1 MNKIAKLSVASLL
14 LTSVSIPVLAD
25 NYNIGLS
32 GSYGKFEASGNQT
45 KDGVKKNESGD
56 AEFPFASIFVEYNKT
71 MSKEWDVAFGLDYIP
86 FSAEIEDGS
95 RADTGGDLTGTNG
108 TDAGANKVANA
119 SVAGTKTA
127 TLDLKNHK
135 TIYIQPTY
143 NLGNGLALFGKVGY
157 SHADLEI
164 NSRNTA
170 TGSSLNKKDDLEG
183 YLVGLGVQ
191 KNIDKTMFVRFEAN
205 YTDYSSVTYTNTSGT
220 QFTADPELWAAKISI
235 GKSF

>member
-1 MNKIAKLSVASLL
+1 MNKIAKLSTASLL
-14 LTSVSIPVLAD
+14 LASVSIPALAD

-32 GSYGKFEASGNQT
+32 GAYGNFEASGSQT
-45 KDGVKKNESGD
+45 KDSVRTNKSGD

-86 FSAEIEDGS
+86 FSTEIDDRS
-95 RADTGGDLTGTNG
+95 DTDTDISTGVTTTGTRK
-108 TDAGANKVANA
+108 AQ
-119 SVAGTKTA
+119 
-127 TLDLKNHK
+127 LDLKNHF
-135 TIYIQPTY
+135 TAYIQPSY

-164 NSRNTA
+164 KSTA
-170 TGSSLNKKDDLEG
+170 LSTQGTLNKKDDLEG

-205 YTDYSSVTYTNTSGT
+205 YTDYDTVTYTNSSGT
-220 QFTADPELWAAKISI
+220 RFTADPELWTAKISI

>member
-1 MNKIAKLSVASLL
+1 MNKIAKLSAASLL
-14 LTSVSIPVLAD
+14 LASVSVTALAD

-32 GSYGKFEASGNQT
+32 GSYGSFEASGSET
-45 KDGVKKNESGD
+45 KDGIKKNRDGD

-86 FSAEIEDGS
+86 FSAEIDS
-95 RADTGGDLTGTNG
+95 RSDTDTDLTGLTTTTG
-108 TDAGANKVANA
+108 
-119 SVAGTKTA
+119 SRSA
-127 TLDLKNHK
+127 TLDLKNHL
-135 TIYIQPTY
+135 TAYIQPSY
-143 NLGNGLALFGKVGY
+143 NLGDGLAVFGKVGY

-164 NSRNTA
+164 
-170 TGSSLNKKDDLEG
+170 SSSNLTSGGTLNKKDDLEG

-205 YTDYSSVTYTNTSGT
+205 YTDYDTVSYTNSAGT
-220 QFTADPELWAAKISI
+220 IFNADPELWTAKISI